1 MRITSRGVLFAAF
14 LLLAACGRDQDP
26 NNQNQTTVTPEPDD
40 GTSSNTSTEEMG
52 VDEDMSVDSDMPG
65 DMSPD
70 MGESPDMTS
79 PMSGARLLYDPA
91 SEDFFSLPF
100 PSDARRDAQGKFSLA
115 AWSQAY
121 RNPTLKLW
129 FDAGDELLDGFST
142 IAGVFLTFDAAID
155 TATLPASI
163 EESMSTENGW
173 PSVFLADVDPDSPDR
188 GKLFPIECQ
197 FNTFDGKLRVPNQ
210 LGCKSPFG
218 VVRRSDTRYAFVV
231 TDKLLAADGEPV
243 GAGEAMAALLDGQ
256 DVQGKDRMIPAAP
269 YTEALSFLGEQ
280 GLETSSVVALSLFT
294 TGDPTARL
302 KQVHDFYDTIP
313 TPSLDPNQPVQFVR
327 AYDDYVVLAAFYTVP
342 IVQEGDFPYS
352 RAPDGKIKFGAD
364 GNIEQVDSQSIRV
377 YLTIPR
383 RAMPEGGYPVLM
395 FLHGSGGVAEQLME
409 RGPYTPQG
417 QPPAPGLGPAAVV
430 APYGIAGFA
439 ADFQFHGMRFD
450 PPDTTGL
457 KLYNLLN
464 NPRATVDNFLVA
476 ANEVVLHAR
485 LLSALTIDPDTIVN
499 LPDGMIDIGAAEDG
513 LMRFDDARFVTM
525 GQSMG
530 STIGLPAINIDQI
543 TAGTIL
549 SGSGGV
555 LIEIAV
561 TSEQP
566 VNVASLLRTLL
577 RYDDEE
583 PLDQFDPVLHAI
595 QHVWDLVDPM
605 AHAHRAVLEPY
616 DGFSPKHILQH
627 SGLQDGYFSPQSR
640 AGLSTA
646 LGIDLVEPVKEEVA
660 LDIMAL
666 GGHGESISTPAHNNA
681 GDVTAVVVQYEP
693 SVLDGHHVAYQRDDA
708 KAQYAC
714 FVYTTGEG
722 RSPVLASPEQAT
734 PEACTPIE

>member
-1 MRITSRGVLFAAF
+1 MRITSRGVLIATF
-14 LLLAACGRDQDP
+14 LLLAACGRGEDT
-26 NNQNQTTVTPEPDD
+26 NNQNQTTVTPAPDD
-40 GTSSNTSTEEMG
+40 GMPDASTEEMG
-52 VDEDMSVDSDMPG
+52 NEADMAEGSDMPA
-65 DMSPD
+65 DMPVD
-70 MGESPDMTS
+70 MTAQPDMTV

-100 PSDARRDAQGKFSLA
+100 PSDARLDAEGKFSLA

-142 IAGVFLTFDAAID
+142 IAGVFLTFDAPID
-155 TATLPASI
+155 TATLPASVQ
-163 EESMSTENGW
+163 ESMSTENGW

-197 FNTFDGKLRVPNQ
+197 FNTFDGKLRVANQ

-218 VVRRSDTRYAFVV
+218 VVRRTNTRYAFVV
-231 TDKLLAADGEPV
+231 TDKLHAADGEV
-243 GAGEAMAALLDGQ
+243 IGAGDAMASLLSGQ
-256 DVQGKDRMIPAAP
+256 DVQGKDRMIAAAP

-280 GLETSSVVALSLFT
+280 GLDTSKVVALSLFT

-302 KQVHDFYDTIP
+302 KRVHDFYDTLP
-313 TPSLDPNQPVQFVR
+313 TPSLDPDKPVQFVR
-327 AYDDYVVLAAFYTVP
+327 AFDDYVVLAAFYTVP
-342 IVQEGDFPYS
+342 IVQDGDFPYS

-364 GNIEQVDSQSIRV
+364 GEVEQVDSQSIRV

-383 RAMPEGGYPVLM
+383 RVMPENGYPVLM
-395 FLHGSGGVAEQLME
+395 FLHGSGGVAEQLMD
-409 RGPYTPQG
+409 RGPYSPQG
-417 QPPAPGLGPAAVV
+417 QPPAQGLGPAAVV

-499 LPDGMIDIGAAEDG
+499 LPEGMIDIGAVEDG

-530 STIGLPAINIDQI
+530 STIGLPAINIDKI

-566 VNVASLLRTLL
+566 VNVGALLRTLL

-605 AHAHRAVLEPY
+605 AHAHRAVLDPY
-616 DGFSPKHILQH
+616 EGFSPKHILQH

-646 LGIDLVEPVKEEVA
+646 LGLDLVEPVKEPVA
-660 LDIMAL
+660 LEIMAL
-666 GGHGESISTPAHNNA
+666 GGHGEPIMTPAHNNA
-681 GDVTAVVVQYEP
+681 GEVTAVAVQYEP

-714 FVYTTGEG
+714 FVYTTGEQ

-734 PEACTPIE
+734 PETCTPRE

>member
-1 MRITSRGVLFAAF
+1 MRITSRGVLIATF
-14 LLLAACGRDQDP
+14 LLLAACGRGEDT
-26 NNQNQTTVTPEPDD
+26 NNQNQTTVTPAPDD
-40 GTSSNTSTEEMG
+40 GMPDASTEEMG
-52 VDEDMSVDSDMPG
+52 NEADMAEGSDMPADMPVDMTAQPDMSV
-65 DMSPD
+65 
-70 MGESPDMTS
+70 

-100 PSDARRDAQGKFSLA
+100 PSDARLDAEGKFSLA

-142 IAGVFLTFDAAID
+142 IAGVFLTFDAPID
-155 TATLPASI
+155 TATLPASVQ
-163 EESMSTENGW
+163 ESMSTENGW

-197 FNTFDGKLRVPNQ
+197 FNTFDGKLRVANQ

-218 VVRRSDTRYAFVV
+218 VVRRTNTRYAFVV
-231 TDKLLAADGEPV
+231 TDKLHAADGEV
-243 GAGEAMAALLDGQ
+243 IGAGDAMASLLSGQ
-256 DVQGKDRMIPAAP
+256 DVQGKDRMIAAAP

-280 GLETSSVVALSLFT
+280 GLDTSKVVALSLFT

-302 KQVHDFYDTIP
+302 KRVHDFYDTLP
-313 TPSLDPNQPVQFVR
+313 TPSLDPDKPVQFVR
-327 AYDDYVVLAAFYTVP
+327 AFDDYVVLAAFYTVP
-342 IVQEGDFPYS
+342 IVQDGDFPYS

-364 GNIEQVDSQSIRV
+364 GEVEQVDSQSIRV

-383 RAMPEGGYPVLM
+383 RVMPENGYPVLM
-395 FLHGSGGVAEQLME
+395 FLHGSGGVAEQLMD
-409 RGPYTPQG
+409 RGPYSPQG
-417 QPPAPGLGPAAVV
+417 QPPAQGLGPAAVV

-499 LPDGMIDIGAAEDG
+499 LPEGMIDIGAVEDG

-530 STIGLPAINIDQI
+530 STIGLPAINIDKI

-566 VNVASLLRTLL
+566 VNVGALLRTLL

-616 DGFSPKHILQH
+616 EGFSPKHILQH

-646 LGIDLVEPVKEEVA
+646 LGLDLVEPVKEPVA
-660 LDIMAL
+660 LEIMAL
-666 GGHGESISTPAHNNA
+666 GGHGEPIMTPAHNNA
-681 GDVTAVVVQYEP
+681 GEVTAVAVQYEP

-714 FVYTTGEG
+714 FVYTTGEQ

-734 PEACTPIE
+734 PETCTPRE

>member
-1 MRITSRGVLFAAF
+1 MRITSRGVLIATF
-14 LLLAACGRDQDP
+14 LLLAACGRGEDT
-26 NNQNQTTVTPEPDD
+26 NNQNQTTVTPAPDD
-40 GTSSNTSTEEMG
+40 GMPDASTEEMG
-52 VDEDMSVDSDMPG
+52 NEADMAEGSDMPA
-65 DMSPD
+65 DMPVD
-70 MGESPDMTS
+70 MTAQPDMTV

-100 PSDARRDAQGKFSLA
+100 PSDARLDAEGKFSLA

-142 IAGVFLTFDAAID
+142 IAGVFLTFDAPID
-155 TATLPASI
+155 TATLPASVQ
-163 EESMSTENGW
+163 ESMSTENGW

-197 FNTFDGKLRVPNQ
+197 FNTFDGKLRVANQ

-218 VVRRSDTRYAFVV
+218 VVRRTNTRYAFVV
-231 TDKLLAADGEPV
+231 TDKLHAADGEV
-243 GAGEAMAALLDGQ
+243 IGAGDAMASLLSGQ
-256 DVQGKDRMIPAAP
+256 DVQGKDRMIAAAP

-280 GLETSSVVALSLFT
+280 GLDTSKVVALSLFT

-302 KQVHDFYDTIP
+302 KRVHDFYDTLP
-313 TPSLDPNQPVQFVR
+313 TPSLDPDKPVQFVR
-327 AYDDYVVLAAFYTVP
+327 AFDDYVVLAAFYTVP
-342 IVQEGDFPYS
+342 IVQDGDFPYS

-364 GNIEQVDSQSIRV
+364 GEVEQVDSQSIRV

-383 RAMPEGGYPVLM
+383 RVMPENGYPVLM
-395 FLHGSGGVAEQLME
+395 FLHGSGGVAEQLMD
-409 RGPYTPQG
+409 RGPYSPQG
-417 QPPAPGLGPAAVV
+417 QPPAQGLGPAAVV

-499 LPDGMIDIGAAEDG
+499 LPEGMIDIGAVEDG

-530 STIGLPAINIDQI
+530 STIGLPAINIDKI

-566 VNVASLLRTLL
+566 VNVGALLRTLL

-616 DGFSPKHILQH
+616 EGFSPKHILQH

-646 LGIDLVEPVKEEVA
+646 LGLDLVEPVKEPVA
-660 LDIMAL
+660 LEIMAL
-666 GGHGESISTPAHNNA
+666 GGHGEPIMTPAHNNA
-681 GDVTAVVVQYEP
+681 GEVTAVAVQYEP

-714 FVYTTGEG
+714 FVYTTGEQ

-734 PEACTPIE
+734 PETCTPRE

>member
-1 MRITSRGVLFAAF
+1 MRITSRGVLIATF
-14 LLLAACGRDQDP
+14 LLLAACGRGEDT
-26 NNQNQTTVTPEPDD
+26 NNQNQTTVTPAPDD
-40 GTSSNTSTEEMG
+40 GMPDASTEEMG
-52 VDEDMSVDSDMPG
+52 NEADMAEGSDMPA
-65 DMSPD
+65 DMPVD
-70 MGESPDMTS
+70 MTAQPDMTV

-100 PSDARRDAQGKFSLA
+100 PSDARLDAEGKFSLA

-142 IAGVFLTFDAAID
+142 IAGVFLTFDAPID
-155 TATLPASI
+155 TATLPTSVQ
-163 EESMSTENGW
+163 ESMSTENGW

-197 FNTFDGKLRVPNQ
+197 FNTFDGKLRVANQ

-218 VVRRSDTRYAFVV
+218 VVRRTNTRYAFVV
-231 TDKLLAADGEPV
+231 TDKLHAADGEV
-243 GAGEAMAALLDGQ
+243 IGAGDAMASLLSGQ
-256 DVQGKDRMIPAAP
+256 DVQGKDRMIAAAP

-280 GLETSSVVALSLFT
+280 GLDTSKVVALSLFT

-302 KQVHDFYDTIP
+302 KRVHDFYDTLP
-313 TPSLDPNQPVQFVR
+313 TPSLDPDKPVQFVR
-327 AYDDYVVLAAFYTVP
+327 AFDDYVVLAAFYTVP
-342 IVQEGDFPYS
+342 IVQDGDFPYS

-364 GNIEQVDSQSIRV
+364 GEVEQVDSQSIRV

-383 RAMPEGGYPVLM
+383 RVMPENGYPVLM
-395 FLHGSGGVAEQLME
+395 FLHGSGGVAEQLMD
-409 RGPYTPQG
+409 RGPYSPQG
-417 QPPAPGLGPAAVV
+417 QPPAQGLGPAAVV

-499 LPDGMIDIGAAEDG
+499 LPEGMIDIGAVEDG

-530 STIGLPAINIDQI
+530 STIGLPAINIDKI

-566 VNVASLLRTLL
+566 VNVGALLRTLL

-616 DGFSPKHILQH
+616 EGFSPKHILQH

-646 LGIDLVEPVKEEVA
+646 LGLDLVEPVKEPVA
-660 LDIMAL
+660 LEIMAL
-666 GGHGESISTPAHNNA
+666 GGHGEPIMTPAHNNA
-681 GDVTAVVVQYEP
+681 GEVTAVAVQYEP

-714 FVYTTGEG
+714 FVYTTGEQ

-734 PEACTPIE
+734 PETCTPRE